1 MAALVPVLL
10 ELRHITVRTVLSD
23 LPVDEVTS
31 LAFVQMISHCSHSS
45 NELDEHK
52 QRDIFGTESSIL

>member
-31 LAFVQMISHCSHSS
+31 LAFANDFTLLALC
-45 NELDEHK
+45 
-52 QRDIFGTESSIL
+52 